1 MGTNGLK
8 DIKADIT
15 DIPLNP
21 GLITEFLVLVS
32 TEVESLN
39 SAEQLMG
46 FDLGSF
52 RLDCKALTRYATLPN
67 SVDNSIAYKKRYKY
81 FGPKFHNFGSNSV
94 TIFQAGTFQI
104 TFGHVLIFW
113 LTE

>member
-46 FDLGSF
+46 FDLGSIV
-52 RLDCKALTRYATLPN
+52 LLTKNGINILVQN
-67 SVDNSIAYKKRYKY
+67 S
-81 FGPKFHNFGSNSV
+81 
-94 TIFQAGTFQI
+94 TILVAI
-104 TFGHVLIFW
+104 P
-113 LTE
+113 